1 MKFIKSL
8 AVAAIAA
15 LALLGVTACQDD
27 ATVATKNVIRAA
39 DNFEVNRRI
48 VFYNGITDT
57 YALTI
62 EGLCSVELGASN
74 KAFNVI
80 CKTGPRHYKRH
91 NLILSDNVTA
101 FTEQLESVKASAY
114 HYRVTFKPSVIIPD
128 INIRTPGNR
137 DNRPIGNQ

>member
-27 ATVATKNVIRAA
+27 AGVATKNVIKVVSGH
-39 DNFEVNRRI
+39 EVNRRI
-48 VFYNGITDT
+48 VFYNSITDT
-57 YALTI
+57 YVLTI
-62 EGLCSVELGASN
+62 EGLCSVELVVSN

-80 CKTGPRHYKRH
+80 CKTGPGRYKRH
-91 NLILSDNVTA
+91 NLTPSDNVTA
-101 FTEQLESVKASAY
+101 FTEQLDRVKANAY

-128 INIRTPGNR
+128 INIRTESNP
-137 DNRPIGNQ
+137 DNY